1 MYDILED
8 LAGEGRLKANDFY
21 ETRITKTDVKEIS
34 RLKYCLEMSNNA
46 TTLEER
52 KALVEATTPVE
63 RKKAA
68 EIISNKIAFT
78 LLLYE
83 GNAID
88 GSDMMTAFK
97 TKQNMNHSKYDQLGG
112 RILKLKKNIRI
123 KQGLPDKDVMNC
135 KLQSLDSVKEIQKKL
150 SFKRKDK

>member
-1 MYDILED
+1 
-8 LAGEGRLKANDFY
+8 
-21 ETRITKTDVKEIS
+21 
-34 RLKYCLEMSNNA
+34 MSNNA

-83 GNAID
+83 GKAID
-88 GSDMMTAFK
+88 GSGMMTTFK
-97 TKQNMNHSKYDQLGG
+97 TKQNMNHSKYDRLGG

-135 KLQSLDSVKEIQKKL
+135 KLQSLDSVNQIQKKL
-150 SFKRKDK
+150 LFQRKK